1 MRLASLQ
8 DPGGSDEWQLLLF
21 DRLERLSR
29 LTSDIDA
36 RLRRSE
42 RRDAVQKALR
52 NRLAYGAPAEGLVE
66 AHNRAYLDEVM
77 SRQLEEAA
85 SEMRKTA
92 EEAGLSPEA
101 YMDDEIVEADDSDE
115 PKEPQIAEIALKRDR
130 QQSAAQVTD
139 PTGELRST
147 VDDLRVSGHQD
158 CALTCC

>member
-1 MRLASLQ
+1 MSKFKPGVAARESVKDQIGTALERVEDGIPADNPIANGMRLASLQ
-8 DPGGSDEWQLLLF
+8 DPGGSDEWQLLACSIAGTVS
-21 DRLERLSR
+21 SR

-115 PKEPQIAEIALKRDR
+115 PKEPQSD
-130 QQSAAQVTD
+130 S
-139 PTGELRST
+139 
-147 VDDLRVSGHQD
+147 
-158 CALTCC
+158 